1 MSNVQCGH
9 QPAQVTPTSDIPI
22 SWIFPCHAR
31 PDTQTAATA
40 RYLFIADIP
49 LSCTSGCNRYRTWAE
64 CCTAGV
70 GLVDIGLK
78 WSHWISDPGLAAAL
92 SSLVCVCSSPIK
104 AFHRF
109 FLTYLLTVC
118 CKITKL
124 WNENRVFASLL
135 MFVVFPANPT
145 NPSPKAYGL
154 HLAVLVFPTT
164 LLSDPIVFPMEDS
177 LSRLLLR
184 CFLLFM
190 WFLLEEAFFPIPVK

>member
-1 MSNVQCGH
+1 MRQRGWWWWWWCSEGGLPKSNCRGFPMSNVQCGH

-109 FLTYLLTVC
+109 SLAYLLTV
-118 CKITKL
+118 L
-124 WNENRVFASLL
+124 QNNE
-135 MFVVFPANPT
+135 VV
-145 NPSPKAYGL
+145 
-154 HLAVLVFPTT
+154 
-164 LLSDPIVFPMEDS
+164 E
-177 LSRLLLR
+177 
-184 CFLLFM
+184 
-190 WFLLEEAFFPIPVK
+190 WE